1 MKVNNNE
8 KGEDTEHS
16 LDEDFGT
23 IAEDAEEDLEEED
36 EEGGPT
42 AANEVV
48 SSDTS
53 SDAFSPKKIRQV
65 IALAAA
71 ATQESLFPSLSL
83 SIPHPY

>member
-1 MKVNNNE
+1 MKVNNND
-8 KGEDTEHS
+8 KGEDSEHS

-23 IAEDAEEDLEEED
+23 IAEDAEEEDLEEED

-42 AANEVV
+42 AAANEVV
-48 SSDTS
+48 S

-71 ATQESLFPSLSL
+71 ATQESLFPSLSFL
-83 SIPHPY
+83 SPS

>member
-23 IAEDAEEDLEEED
+23 IAEEDLEEKD

-53 SDAFSPKKIRQV
+53 SDAFSPKKIQQV

-83 SIPHPY
+83 YPHPY